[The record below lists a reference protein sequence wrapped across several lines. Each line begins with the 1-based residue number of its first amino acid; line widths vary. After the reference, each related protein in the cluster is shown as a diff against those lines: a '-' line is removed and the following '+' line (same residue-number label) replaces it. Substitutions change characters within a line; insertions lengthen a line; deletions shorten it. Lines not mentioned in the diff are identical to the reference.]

1 MKKIIF
7 SICILLL
14 SISDIQGGL
23 VKFARLKDYEVFKLE
38 GKCEKYDSEDLS
50 RKEDEGTLKIW
61 VEKYDLRLILKSDQH
76 KSDLNIT
83 FPLKYVNVN
92 NYNLDQNNG
101 KKINLTEFR
110 YGNNAICIGILFGP
124 FFVIKY
130 NGKLYDITAPF
141 MKYIDFE
148 GNLIK
153 ADNGSDYQTSE
164 TVSKWFTELQKA
176 IEEGKFKPQP
186 VYDLKPEY

>member
-1 MKKIIF
+1 MEKIIF

-14 SISDIQGGL
+14 SISDTQGGL

-38 GKCEKYDSEDLS
+38 GKCEIYDSGDLS

-83 FPLKYVNVN
+83 FPLNYVTVN

-110 YGNNAICIGILFGP
+110 YGNNVICIGMLIGP

-130 NGKLYDITAPF
+130 NGKLYDITATF

-153 ADNGSDYQTSE
+153 ADNGSDYQTPE

-186 VYDLKPEY
+186 IYDLKPEY